1 DFRVRVL
8 DERSGTAAKVRVLVQ
23 SQDKTDSWWTVGV
36 SENIIEA
43 SWLALIDSIEY
54 KFVKDEKPRKR

>member
-8 DERSGTAAKVRVLVQ
+8 DEKAGTAAKVRVLVQ
-23 SQDKTDSWWTVGV
+23 SQDAHDSWWTVGV

-54 KFVKDEKPRKR
+54 KFLKDEKRKK